1 MDNGQ
6 LTVERGGGGAAD
18 PDQYFKDE
26 SEKYIA
32 FFELGF
38 GVRRDAPE
46 FKNMFRNAIRNISRS
61 FELTL
66 NEKVMRHAMSVGYH
80 AKGGLLSG
88 GQ

>member
-1 MDNGQ
+1 
-6 LTVERGGGGAAD
+6 
-18 PDQYFKDE
+18 
-26 SEKYIA
+26 
-32 FFELGF
+32 
-38 GVRRDAPE
+38 
-46 FKNMFRNAIRNISRS
+46 MFRNVIRNISRS